1 VTAIP
6 YRQKQRAIVAL
17 CCGIAAALMLPAG
30 LVVGYNSVLNSGS
43 GTNVN
48 DVRTLKILST
58 PVALLA
64 TVNTSQEITS
74 ISVIALS
81 GSSPGGTIISLP
93 ARSMAEVRAGEEPR
107 RVSDSYSGGDAAAF
121 VADVEGLLDVSFS
134 AVAILGRADTAS
146 LIDSIGPSEIL
157 LDTDVRNT
165 EPDGA
170 LRTVAKLGRTTVET
184 STLVDILLARQT
196 DQAESDRFNHQKS
209 VLTAIANTVGLGLGP
224 RSQDIASN
232 TETSVEDL
240 TDITAFF
247 QRLIAGPVQVWQF
260 AATAVTN
267 YELNPFGV
275 DMYQLDVAEV
285 TMIMA
290 SVAPTSITGTGV
302 AGQLSVQI
310 DSPFNNAVVSREIV
324 RRLLA
329 KGLNVALVREVPG
342 PPPDVTQVLYV
353 DQNVLGGVED
363 LVSYIGEVTAA
374 RTSERAQGIDV
385 QIVIGATFAVFL
397 EGNPPIPTTT
407 VVAGDE

>member
-1 VTAIP
+1 MTAIP

-224 RSQDIASN
+224 RSTTND
-232 TETSVEDL
+232 TSLEDL

-267 YELNPFGV
+267 SELNPFGV

-363 LVSYIGEVTAA
+363 LVPYIGEVTAA

>member
-1 VTAIP
+1 MTAIP

-224 RSQDIASN
+224 RSTTND
-232 TETSVEDL
+232 TSVEDL

-267 YELNPFGV
+267 SELNPFGV

>member
-1 VTAIP
+1 MTAIP

-224 RSQDIASN
+224 RSTTND
-232 TETSVEDL
+232 TSVEDL

-267 YELNPFGV
+267 SELNPFGV

-385 QIVIGATFAVFL
+385 QIVIGTTFAVFL

>member
-1 VTAIP
+1 MTAIP
-6 YRQKQRAIVAL
+6 QRQKQRAIVAL
-17 CCGIAAALMLPAG
+17 CFGVAAALMLPAG
-30 LVVGYNSVLNSGS
+30 LVVGYNSALNSGS

-48 DVRTLKILST
+48 NVRTLKIEST

-64 TVNTSQEITS
+64 TVNASSEVTS
-74 ISVIALS
+74 INVIALS
-81 GSSPGGTIISLP
+81 GDNLGGTIISLP
-93 ARSMAEVRAGEEPR
+93 AKTMAEVLEGEEPR
-107 RVSDSYSGGDAAAF
+107 RIADSYLGLDASAF

-134 AVAILGRADTAS
+134 AVGILGRAELAN
-146 LIDSIGPSEIL
+146 LLKPIGPAELL
-157 LDTDVRNT
+157 LDSDVRNT
-165 EPDGA
+165 EFDGA
-170 LRTVAKLGRTTVET
+170 TRTVAKLGRAVVET
-184 STLVDILLARQT
+184 ATLVDILLARQT
-196 DQAESDRFNHQKS
+196 DQIEAERFNHQKS
-209 VLTAIANTVGLGLGP
+209 VLTAIGNTVGLG
-224 RSQDIASN
+224 IKFE
-232 TETSVEDL
+232 TEETSLGSL
-240 TDITAFF
+240 TDINSFF
-247 QRLIAGPVQVWQF
+247 QRLISGPIQVWQF
-260 AATAVTN
+260 AATSVPGG
-267 YELNPFGV
+267 ELNPNSV
-275 DMYQLDVAEV
+275 DMYRLDNAEV

-310 DSPFNNAVVSREIV
+310 DSPFNNPVVSREIV

-342 PPPDVTQVLYV
+342 PPPDVTQILYV

-363 LVSYIGEVTAA
+363 LVSYIGDVTAA